1 MYSEGFSA
9 EVWFRA
15 RMVSLRML
23 DPQPPSLQAVQN
35 VLNQYFKGRVE
46 RALLHM
52 IDDLDPE
59 EWLDLILKVDVLL
72 SLQNIEGRALRI
84 AVDITTSPL
93 EVANKMEMISSR
105 LFQIA
110 RRKLEI
116 DCHWV
121 VLVNP
126 LSLPSRDRLLDV
138 FYEVVD
144 QNKECVVIEF

>member
-15 RMVSLRML
+15 RMLSLRML
-23 DPQPPSLQAVQN
+23 DPQPPSLETIKN

-59 EWLDLILKVDVLL
+59 EWLDLIFKVDVLL

-84 AVDITTSPL
+84 AVDITTSPVD
-93 EVANKMEMISSR
+93 VADKIEMISSR

-116 DCHWV
+116 DRHWV